1 MLTFNDFIDLLLDK
15 AFKTSPSPF
24 IPILLADKFKSTMTS
39 LADIAD
45 AIISEPTSSS
55 PFHDT
60 SKTLR
65 QEFSW
70 TEKWDLLKLCKKKN
84 TLSVKNLRYIL
95 CRHTCNYM
103 YRNTS
108 SPLAIAFAPFGPNPF
123 QLMLS
128 VSIVSLL
135 PTIKVKKNKLISI
148 LIKWNRPVF
157 ERIT

>member
-70 TEKWDLLKLCKKKN
+70 TEKWDLLKLCKKKY
-84 TLSVKNLRYIL
+84 VV
-95 CRHTCNYM
+95 C
-103 YRNTS
+103 
-108 SPLAIAFAPFGPNPF
+108 
-123 QLMLS
+123 
-128 VSIVSLL
+128 
-135 PTIKVKKNKLISI
+135 
-148 LIKWNRPVF
+148 
-157 ERIT
+157 